1 MFPIATGFAVAS
13 RTIVYTRMMNANIQ
27 FSSRAAGKVRELI
40 ADEGNVALKLRVF
53 ITGGGCSGFSYGF
66 TFDDSIAADDSII
79 ERDGVT
85 AVVDP
90 MSYQYLVG
98 AEIDYREDLSGAQ
111 FVVTN
116 PNASSTCGCGNSFA
130 I

>member
-1 MFPIATGFAVAS
+1 MDVD
-13 RTIVYTRMMNANIQ
+13 IQ
-27 FSSRAAGKVRELI
+27 FSARAAGKVRELI
-40 ADEGNVALKLRVF
+40 DDEGNPALKLRVF

-66 TFDDSIAADDSII
+66 TFDDGAADDDAVI

-85 AVVDP
+85 ALVDA
-90 MSYQYLVG
+90 MSYQYLAG
-98 AEIDYREDLSGAQ
+98 AEIDYQEDLSGAQ

>member
-1 MFPIATGFAVAS
+1 MLDT
-13 RTIVYTRMMNANIQ
+13 NIQ
-27 FSSRAAGKVRELI
+27 MSARAADKVSELI
-40 ADEGNVALKLRVF
+40 QGEENDELKLRVF
-53 ITGGGCSGFSYGF
+53 VTGGGCSGFSYGF
-66 TFDDSIAADDSII
+66 TFDDDIAQDDTVVRRS
-79 ERDGVT
+79 GVT
-85 AVVDP
+85 MVVDP

-98 AEIDYREDLSGAQ
+98 AEVDFKEDLQGSQ

>member
-1 MFPIATGFAVAS
+1 MVD
-13 RTIVYTRMMNANIQ
+13 MNIQ
-27 FSSRAAGKVRELI
+27 MSVRAADKVSELI
-40 ADEGNVALKLRVF
+40 EDEGNDGLKLRVF
-53 ITGGGCSGFSYGF
+53 VTGGGCSGFSYGF
-66 TFDDSIAADDSII
+66 TFDDDVAQDDKVVQRS
-79 ERDGVT
+79 GVT
-85 AVVDP
+85 MVVDP

-98 AEIDYREDLSGAQ
+98 AEVDFREDLQGSQ

>member
-1 MFPIATGFAVAS
+1 MAGLMLDT
-13 RTIVYTRMMNANIQ
+13 NIQ
-27 FSSRAAGKVRELI
+27 MSARAADKVSELI
-40 ADEGNVALKLRVF
+40 QGEENDELKLRVF
-53 ITGGGCSGFSYGF
+53 VTGGGCSGYSYGF
-66 TFDDSIAADDSII
+66 TFDDDIAQDDTVVRRS
-79 ERDGVT
+79 GVT
-85 AVVDP
+85 MVVDP

-98 AEIDYREDLSGAQ
+98 AEVDFKEDLQGSQ

>member
-1 MFPIATGFAVAS
+1 MVD
-13 RTIVYTRMMNANIQ
+13 MNIQ
-27 FSSRAAGKVRELI
+27 MSARAADKVSELI
-40 ADEGNVALKLRVF
+40 EDEGNDELKLRVF
-53 ITGGGCSGFSYGF
+53 VTGGGCSGFSYGF
-66 TFDDSIAADDSII
+66 TFDDDIAQDDTVVQRS
-79 ERDGVT
+79 GVT
-85 AVVDP
+85 MVVDP

-98 AEIDYREDLSGAQ
+98 AEVDFREDLQGSQ

>member
-1 MFPIATGFAVAS
+1 MAGLMLDT
-13 RTIVYTRMMNANIQ
+13 NIQ
-27 FSSRAAGKVRELI
+27 MSARAADKVSELI
-40 ADEGNVALKLRVF
+40 QGEENDELKLRVF
-53 ITGGGCSGFSYGF
+53 VTGGGCSGFSYGF
-66 TFDDSIAADDSII
+66 TFEDDIAQDDTVVRRS
-79 ERDGVT
+79 GVT
-85 AVVDP
+85 MVVDP

-98 AEIDYREDLSGAQ
+98 AEVDFKEDLQGSQ

>member
-1 MFPIATGFAVAS
+1 MAGLMLDT
-13 RTIVYTRMMNANIQ
+13 NIQ
-27 FSSRAAGKVRELI
+27 MSARAADKVSELI
-40 ADEGNVALKLRVF
+40 QGEENDELKLRVF
-53 ITGGGCSGFSYGF
+53 VTGGGCSGFSYGV
-66 TFDDSIAADDSII
+66 TFDDDIAQDDTVVRRS
-79 ERDGVT
+79 GVT
-85 AVVDP
+85 MVVDP

-98 AEIDYREDLSGAQ
+98 AEVDFKEDLQGSQ

>member
-1 MFPIATGFAVAS
+1 MSA
-13 RTIVYTRMMNANIQ
+13 
-27 FSSRAAGKVRELI
+27 RAADKVSELI
-40 ADEGNVALKLRVF
+40 EDEGNDGLKLRVF
-53 ITGGGCSGFSYGF
+53 VTGGGCSGFSYGF
-66 TFDDSIAADDSII
+66 TFDDDVAQDDTVVQ
-79 ERDGVT
+79 RGGVT
-85 AVVDP
+85 MVVDP

-98 AEIDYREDLSGAQ
+98 AEVDFREDLQGSQ

>member
-1 MFPIATGFAVAS
+1 MTGLMVD
-13 RTIVYTRMMNANIQ
+13 MNIQ
-27 FSSRAAGKVRELI
+27 MSVRAADKVSELI
-40 ADEGNVALKLRVF
+40 EDEGNDELKLRVF
-53 ITGGGCSGFSYGF
+53 VTGGGCSGFSYGF
-66 TFDDSIAADDSII
+66 TFDDAIAQDDTVVQRS
-79 ERDGVT
+79 GVT
-85 AVVDP
+85 MVVDP

-98 AEIDYREDLSGAQ
+98 AEVDFKEDLQGSQ

>member
-1 MFPIATGFAVAS
+1 
-13 RTIVYTRMMNANIQ
+13 MNTDIHI
-27 FSSRAAGKVRELI
+27 SSRAAGKVRELI
-40 ADEGNVALKLRVF
+40 EGEGQPDLKLRVF
-53 ITGGGCSGFSYGF
+53 IAGGGCSGFSYGF
-66 TFDDSIAADDSII
+66 TFDETAAEDDTVV

-85 AVVDP
+85 ALIDP
-90 MSYQYLVG
+90 LSYQYLTG
-98 AEIDYREDLSGAQ
+98 AEIDYKEDLSGAQ

>member
-1 MFPIATGFAVAS
+1 MAGLMLDT
-13 RTIVYTRMMNANIQ
+13 NIQ
-27 FSSRAAGKVRELI
+27 MSARAADKVSELI
-40 ADEGNVALKLRVF
+40 QGEENDELKLRVF
-53 ITGGGCSGFSYGF
+53 VTGGGCSGCSYGF
-66 TFDDSIAADDSII
+66 TFDDDIAQDDTVVRRS
-79 ERDGVT
+79 GVT
-85 AVVDP
+85 MVVDP

-98 AEIDYREDLSGAQ
+98 AEVDFKVDLQGSQ

>member
-1 MFPIATGFAVAS
+1 MAVMNTG
-13 RTIVYTRMMNANIQ
+13 IQ

-40 ADEGNVALKLRVF
+40 EGEGLPGLKLRVF

-66 TFDDSIAADDSII
+66 TFDETAAEDDAVV

-85 AVVDP
+85 ALIDP
-90 MSYQYLVG
+90 MSYQYLTG
-98 AEIDYREDLSGAQ
+98 AEIDYKEDLSGAQ
-111 FVVTN
+111 FVVAN

>member
-1 MFPIATGFAVAS
+1 MLDT
-13 RTIVYTRMMNANIQ
+13 NIQ
-27 FSSRAAGKVRELI
+27 MSARAADKVSELI
-40 ADEGNVALKLRVF
+40 QDEENDELKLRVF
-53 ITGGGCSGFSYGF
+53 VTGGGCSGFSYGF
-66 TFDDSIAADDSII
+66 TFDDDIAQDDTVVRRS
-79 ERDGVT
+79 GVT
-85 AVVDP
+85 MVVDP

-98 AEIDYREDLSGAQ
+98 AEVDFKEDLQGSQ

>member
-1 MFPIATGFAVAS
+1 MLDT
-13 RTIVYTRMMNANIQ
+13 NIQ
-27 FSSRAAGKVRELI
+27 MSARAADKVSELI
-40 ADEGNVALKLRVF
+40 QGEENDELKLRVF
-53 ITGGGCSGFSYGF
+53 VTGGGCSGFSYGF
-66 TFDDSIAADDSII
+66 TFDDDIARDDTVVRRS
-79 ERDGVT
+79 GVT
-85 AVVDP
+85 MVVDP

-98 AEIDYREDLSGAQ
+98 AEVDFKEDLQGSQ

>member
-1 MFPIATGFAVAS
+1 MAGLMLDT
-13 RTIVYTRMMNANIQ
+13 NIQ
-27 FSSRAAGKVRELI
+27 MSARAADKVSELI
-40 ADEGNVALKLRVF
+40 QGEENDELKLRVF
-53 ITGGGCSGFSYGF
+53 VTGGGCSGFSYGF
-66 TFDDSIAADDSII
+66 TFDDDIAQDDTVVRRS
-79 ERDGVT
+79 GVT
-85 AVVDP
+85 MVVDP

-98 AEIDYREDLSGAQ
+98 AEVDFKEDLQGSQ

>member
-1 MFPIATGFAVAS
+1 MSA
-13 RTIVYTRMMNANIQ
+13 
-27 FSSRAAGKVRELI
+27 RAADKVSELI
-40 ADEGNVALKLRVF
+40 EDEGNDGLKLRVCV
-53 ITGGGCSGFSYGF
+53 TGGGCSGFSYGF
-66 TFDDSIAADDSII
+66 TFDDDVAQDDTVVQRS
-79 ERDGVT
+79 GVT
-85 AVVDP
+85 MVVDP

-98 AEIDYREDLSGAQ
+98 AEVDFREDLQGSQ